1 MIESPRAAAGARAGW
16 GELARVLEAWG
27 EPAYRARQIGEW
39 KERRLAASFDEMREV
54 PRALRQRLDEAV
66 RYWALEPLAEAQSAD
81 GLTTKM
87 LFRLADGE
95 CIESVLMRQ
104 PTSAGGWRSTVCV
117 SSQAGCKMRCSFCA
131 TGHGGWRRNLAAD
144 EIVDQ
149 VLYFAARLKRPPAVA
164 AGGGSR
170 GHLSQP
176 ASPPEI
182 ELMQRVDNVVFM
194 GMGEPLDNY
203 DGVLAAVRRLNDVRG
218 LGLAAR
224 SITISTCGL
233 VPEIRRLEKEGV
245 QVNLAVSLAA
255 TNDVR
260 RSELIPL
267 NRRFPLRELLAAGDE
282 YAAVTHRRVSYEYV
296 LIAGVNDSV
305 EEAVQLGQLLRGR
318 LAHVNLIP
326 LNPVAGDGYARPT
339 EAAVRRFQRL
349 VRAAH
354 VPVTVRYS
362 KGVDIAAGCG
372 QLRAAA
378 S

>member
-1 MIESPRAAAGARAGW
+1 AQ
-16 GELARVLEAWG
+16 VLQAWG
-27 EPAYRARQIGEW
+27 EPAYRARQISEW
-39 KERRLAASFDEMREV
+39 KGRRLAASFDEMHEV
-54 PRALRQRLDEAV
+54 PRALRTRLEEAV
-66 RYWALEPLAEAQSAD
+66 RYWALEPVVEARSAD
-81 GLTTKM
+81 GRTTKV
-87 LFRLADGE
+87 LFALADGE
-95 CIESVLMRQ
+95 RIESVLMRQ
-104 PTSAGGWRSTVCV
+104 PTRAGGWRNTVCV

-149 VLYFAARLKRPPAVA
+149 VLYFAAQLKQPLAPTPTSGQCQPDSA
-164 AGGGSR
+164 SEPE
-170 GHLSQP
+170 HL
-176 ASPPEI
+176 A
-182 ELMQRVDNVVFM
+182 RVDVDNVVFM

-203 DGVLAAVRRLNDVRG
+203 DSVLAAVRRLNDARG

-224 SITISTCGL
+224 SMTISTCGL
-233 VPEIRRLEKEGV
+233 VPEMRRLEHEGV

-255 TNDVR
+255 TTDAR

-282 YAAVTHRRVSYEYV
+282 YAAATHRRVSYEYV

-305 EEAVQLGQLLRGR
+305 EEAAQLGQLLRGR

-326 LNPVAGDGYARPT
+326 LNPVAGDGYARPE
-339 EAAVRRFQRL
+339 EASVRRFQRL